1 MKVVEVD
8 SVFNDVIG
16 ATDITCAPLSSTL
29 VFNDRRAGAYTVE
42 ASVTQATVHIRF
54 GRPICGPRGCT
65 N

>member
-42 ASVTQATVHIRF
+42 ASVELGNGSHPVWSANL
-54 GRPICGPRGCT
+54 RP
-65 N
+65 